1 MSIQPCDASD
11 RRRAG
16 TIEDVAHLEILTRGN
31 PRLHV
36 KAKKLSRVDDTV
48 RRLMD
53 DMVDTMADAN
63 GVGLAATQVGVQ
75 QRVIVMRVDNHLYT
89 LANPEILRSEGEQ
102 TGYEGCLSVPGLI
115 GEVTRAEK
123 VTAKALNRQG
133 KSVKIKAE
141 GLLARCIQHEIDH
154 LDGVLFLD
162 RVTSLDSI
170 REVTVGSEEEAAL
183 DAEVEAG
190 DTAAVLVSA

>member
-1 MSIQPCDASD
+1 MAQ
-11 RRRAG
+11 
-16 TIEDVAHLEILTRGN
+16 LEILTRGN

-36 KAKKLSRVDDTV
+36 KAKKVGRVDDSV

-53 DMVDTMADAN
+53 DMVETMGQN
-63 GVGLAATQVGVQ
+63 HGVGLAATQVGVH
-75 QRVIVMRVDNHLYT
+75 QRVIVMKVENHLYT
-89 LANPEILRSEGEQ
+89 LANPEILKREGEQ

-123 VTAKALNRQG
+123 VVAKALNRQG

-154 LDGVLFLD
+154 LDGVLFLE
-162 RVTSLDSI
+162 RVTSLDRI
-170 REVTVGSEEEAAL
+170 REVEVGSEEEAAA
-183 DAEVEAG
+183 DADVEAG
-190 DTAAVLVSA
+190 DDAPVLVTA